1 MRPFEEIFLGV
12 GADILQFVS
21 SVLTVHPDSAIRNMK
36 NRLKATAKEIR
47 TAGTPTQI
55 KKLKM
60 ELERLNSINVNDID
74 MKAYGEPMII
84 HFGTEDKQ
92 GYTLVQL
99 IETSNIAAHFVEET
113 STAYFDVF
121 SCKPF
126 DPLVVIR
133 LVKEYFG
140 ATIVNHMF
148 LNRDAKIE
156 TQEIEFKEF
165 WNKYY

>member
-1 MRPFEEIFLGV
+1 MNKTWGYHL
-12 GADILQFVS
+12 ILDCANC
-21 SVLTVHPDSAIRNMK
+21 TPDLIKSYDNIYEF
-36 NRLKATAKEIR
+36 T
-47 TAGTPTQI
+47 
-55 KKLKM
+55 KKL
-60 ELERLNSINVNDID
+60 VNDID